1 MTTPD
6 AQVPARPAGTRAL
19 LHAVL
24 SAAVAVAGLVLFVL
38 AGDAL
43 FPSNL
48 GIGVTYIA
56 GTIAVGALVVGIVK
70 RLTGGATE
78 TVDLRRS
85 VTTAVLVPAILGV
98 LLAGIL
104 SIG

>member
-6 AQVPARPAGTRAL
+6 VTARPAGTRAL

-24 SAAVAVAGLVLFVL
+24 SAAVAIAGLLLFVL

-56 GTIAVGALVVGIVK
+56 GITAIGALVLGIVK

-78 TVDLRRS
+78 TVNLRRS
-85 VTTAVLVPAILGV
+85 VTTAVLVPVVLGV